1 MATHWIALY
10 AFNNDVSYFHSFGIE
25 HITKQIEK
33 FIGNKNIQLFLEY
46 KHTFSN
52 VWIFL
57 YRIY

>member
-1 MATHWIALY
+1 MATHRIALY

-57 YRIY
+57 CRIY